1 MSYTQVFALAVGL
14 SMDATAVAAARGLHT
29 ERIEAKH
36 VAKVAVFFG
45 GAQAAM
51 PLFGY
56 VLGAELGPFMNRY
69 AHWVAFVLLAGIGA
83 KMLWEARATNE
94 DENESEQGVKRDP
107 WGHRVMFGLAVAT
120 SIDAFAAGITLPLLG
135 APLVFSLVAIG
146 VTTAVLSAL
155 GLVLGRRLGALL
167 GKRLEVV
174 GGLVLLLLAVKVL
187 VDHYRT

>member
-1 MSYTQVFALAVGL
+1 
-14 SMDATAVAAARGLHT
+14 MDATAVAAARGLHT

-36 VAKVAVFFG
+36 VAKVALFFG

-56 VLGAELGPFMNRY
+56 VLGAELGPFMSRY

-83 KMLWEARATNE
+83 KMLWEARATDE
-94 DENESEQGVKRDP
+94 DDSEKGNKLDP
-107 WGHRVMFGLAVAT
+107 WGLRVMFGLAVAT

-146 VTTAVLSAL
+146 TTTAVLSAL

-174 GGLVLLLLAVKVL
+174 GGLVLLVLAAKVL
-187 VDHYRT
+187 VDH